1 MSLGVT
7 SSAIAV
13 QTQITV
19 RALLASESVSLYWLH
34 HALVACYV
42 LMDIALDLKLNLH
55 LLDSLKLFLDIISEE
70 LLISSQH
77 FYLGCETGYAVV
89 VLHLAC
95 LQHLLAAPLA
105 YLGLALAHSCM
116 VLEQMPCSHEV
127 TARVGT
133 EHWVKLTRILMRA

>member
-19 RALLASESVSLYWLH
+19 RALLASKSVSLYWLH

-70 LLISSQH
+70 LLIGSQH
-77 FYLGCETGYAVV
+77 FYLGCKTCYAVV
-89 VLHLAC
+89 VRNLT
-95 LQHLLAAPLA
+95 LLEHFAA
-105 YLGLALAHSCM
+105 ALDADLSLVFTDQSM
-116 VLEQMPCSHEV
+116 VLH
-127 TARVGT
+127 
-133 EHWVKLTRILMRA
+133 